1 MAGQNT
7 RGRILEFRNKWC
19 FDLFWRID
27 FQFVKPFVTKT
38 TFAILD
44 AGILC
49 TSFII
54 RRLLFQSLNLNVLSN
69 YFWGAVT
76 SKDGIAAQGNTM
88 REEPGLE
95 NGVGGPSKGLEIL
108 G

>member
-1 MAGQNT
+1 MYFVYHSPPT
-7 RGRILEFRNKWC
+7 FSVTEF
-19 FDLFWRID
+19 
-27 FQFVKPFVTKT
+27 
-38 TFAILD
+38 
-44 AGILC
+44 
-49 TSFII
+49 
-54 RRLLFQSLNLNVLSN
+54 VLSN

-76 SKDGIAAQGNTM
+76 SKDGIAAQGNMM